1 MFREHGEFV
10 VTRQGNILVAQV
22 FGAWNAETAK
32 SYKEA
37 ILKNIEPL
45 KGKDWALIS
54 NVEKWEL
61 CTPDCQALMMQLI
74 VESKE
79 KGLKREAI
87 VNSNTQSVKLDLFTR
102 YSNLEPSEN
111 TDTSF
116 LRQFVKTNIEAEN
129 WLQSE
134 GFSQQ

>member
-22 FGAWNAETAK
+22 YGAWNAETAK
-32 SYKEA
+32 SYREA

-45 KGKDWALIS
+45 NGDNWALIS
-54 NVEKWEL
+54 NLEKWEL
-61 CTPDCQALMMQLI
+61 CTPDCQTLMMQLI
-74 VESKE
+74 VESKQ

-102 YSNLEPSEN
+102 YSNLEPSEDAN
-111 TDTSF
+111 TSF
-116 LRQFVKTNIEAEN
+116 QRQFLATNNEAEN
-129 WLQSE
+129 WLKSE
-134 GFSQQ
+134 GFG